1 MISRRN
7 RRPSS
12 PQETLRQFALN
23 NSKGVD
29 SSKAPTEFSTI
40 ARSENLIVNTD
51 GSLSL
56 RKPIEFV
63 PGTTAVDT
71 AMQYYLYDSIHRLK
85 VFPPV
90 DSLPQYPYYRMYIS
104 GVDKVHVKYTQYTGA
119 TVTLESTDVN
129 GIIIPQGDVEVIN
142 LNSSSILGN
151 CNVDFSKLVDGL
163 DPSLVDD
170 VDAILPRYIRV
181 SCTDTEGWVFEIIP
195 SEVNTLSTAE
205 GEIAFNPNLTLDNPT
220 ALRDG
225 YNAIVPVVKGIVAYV
240 PTDVVDGVSV
250 PVGFTPVESALSGEC
265 LSKAAPKPP
274 SIDLGATVPFENTV
288 KLKGASGATAS
299 VYEDLTLNCNNVNDN
314 NVVIVQV
321 NLNTDTELAD
331 LTEGTY
337 TASILAKVTVVPQYT
352 FMDDG
357 SIAYGDPVTRRLPL
371 QTFTFTESTA
381 PVDTPLSMES
391 MFAVKSFP
399 RCKIEVLVQNV
410 EIKTTYTLT
419 TSTVNETITV
429 NEITESA
436 KRKRYR
442 IATALSKNTTH
453 TVFLKAFC
461 NLPKKEIAEDEEG
474 EETTEATEDKENSS
488 SSYYGAWFY
497 SKDGIQWN
505 SLIPSG
511 DRPIY
516 VRELNPEWKPVT
528 ENASPTAADYKT
540 VVYYPIDAT
549 SPSDTGITLQYS
561 NGSSWKSS
569 RTDVACINAP
579 GNVLQNYQYRFKIIA
594 IEALNENDVE
604 LKGMQSD
611 EVPAGST
618 VYRAR
623 ATVSQQEYTPV
634 IKPDF
639 EFFDIEFGNPIL
651 GKKFYHKKSIYSYGS
666 EKFHNNIFVS
676 DIDSFITPL
685 YNVIDLDANESSQAT
700 CIIPWRDYLVSATE
714 HAIYLHT
721 KVSDG
726 FLTKTVNTSIGIPKE
741 DARCCKAILNGI
753 LFKSG
758 PRIYQLYP
766 NLYAGDDSTL
776 NLTEI
781 SKPVEEY
788 LEEYILAEHTPF
800 AFSTES
806 EYILM
811 LPNETDT
818 LCLRYNYSSKL
829 WAVCRYPVVFTNYT
843 MRSLNDVRVFGKRL
857 GLSAEFVFDAECD
870 DSDYGDTLPIGIT
883 TEKVPICFEWDTGQK
898 TDNISIQKQFVESKL
913 VFATKDTLEAFPM
926 SLLVHVD
933 GDPHVTTL
941 DLNSDAPFWKEGS
954 SIGVTNTAFRLSTNS
969 DVDVF
974 RQLIVRYSGKGRS
987 IRHILSGAPT
997 SNFKLYETYIRYKT
1011 LNVKR

>member
-1 MISRRN
+1 MISKRTRRA
-7 RRPSS
+7 SH
-12 PQETLRQFALN
+12 PQENLRQFALN

-29 SSKAPTEFSTI
+29 SSKAPTEFGTI

-63 PGTTAVDT
+63 SGTTAVDT
-71 AMQYYLYDSIHRLK
+71 ARQYYLYDNLHRLK
-85 VFPPV
+85 VFPPA
-90 DSLPQYPYYRMYIS
+90 DYLPQHPYYRMYIS
-104 GVDKVHVKYTQYTGA
+104 DVNSVRVKYTQYTGA
-119 TVTLESTDVN
+119 TVALESAGVN
-129 GIIIPQGDVEVIN
+129 GIIVPQGDVEVIN

-151 CNVDFSKLVDGL
+151 CSVDFSKLVDGL
-163 DPSLVDD
+163 DPSLVDS
-170 VDAILPRYIRV
+170 VDDILPRYVRI
-181 SCTDTEGWVFEIIP
+181 SCTDTEGWVFEIMP
-195 SEVNTLSTAE
+195 SEINTLSTAE

-225 YNAIVPVVKGIVAYV
+225 YNAIVPAVKGIVAYV

-250 PVGFTPVESALSGEC
+250 PIGFTPVESALSGES
-265 LSKAAPKPP
+265 LSKATTDVP
-274 SIDLGATVPFENTV
+274 SVGLGTEVDFNNTIV
-288 KLKGASGATAS
+288 LKGANDTTGTIN
-299 VYEDLTLNCNNVNDN
+299 EQLTFKCKNVNTE
-314 NVVIVQV
+314 VTAQV
-321 NLNTDTELAD
+321 DLKTNTELA
-331 LTEGTY
+331 EGTY
-337 TASILAKVTVVPQYT
+337 VASILAKVTVIPKYT
-352 FMDDG
+352 SVVDG
-357 SIAYGDPVTRRLPL
+357 SIRYGDSVTHSLPL
-371 QTFTFTESTA
+371 QTFTFIKSTA
-381 PVDTPLSMES
+381 PVEEPFSVES
-391 MFAVKSFP
+391 RFAVSY
-399 RCKIEVLVQNV
+399 ILGYNIGVLVQNI
-410 EIKTTYTLT
+410 EIKTSYTLT
-419 TSTVNETITV
+419 TATVYKTINV
-429 NEITESA
+429 NEITEST

-453 TVFLKAFC
+453 TVLLKAFC
-461 NLPKKEIAEDEEG
+461 NLPNKD
-474 EETTEATEDKENSS
+474 SS
-488 SSYYGAWFY
+488 NLYCGAWFY
-497 SKDGIQWN
+497 SKDGVRWDA
-505 SLIPSG
+505 LEHSG
-511 DRPIY
+511 SSPIY
-516 VRELNPEWKPVT
+516 VRELNPDWKPAT
-528 ENASPTAADYKT
+528 ADASPTTTDFKT
-540 VVYYPIDAT
+540 VIYHPIGAT
-549 SPSDTGITLQYS
+549 SPSDEGITLLYS

-569 RTDVACINAP
+569 RTDIACINAP

-594 IEALNENDVE
+594 IEALNAGDVE
-604 LKGMQSD
+604 LQGVQD
-611 EVPAGST
+611 GEIPDDAT
-618 VYRAR
+618 VYRVHAN
-623 ATVSQQEYTPV
+623 VSQQEYTPV

-651 GKKFYHKKSIYSYGS
+651 GKKFYHKKAIYSYGS

-714 HAIYLHT
+714 HAVYLHT

-741 DARCCKAILNGI
+741 DARCCKSILNGI

-758 PRIYQLYP
+758 PRVYQLYP
-766 NLYAGDDSTL
+766 NVYAGDASTL

-788 LEEYILAEHTPF
+788 LEEYIPTEHAPF

-829 WAVCRYPVVFTNYT
+829 WTVCRYPVVFTNYT
-843 MRSLNDVRVFGKRL
+843 MRNLNDVRVFGKL
-857 GLSAEFVFDAECD
+857 SGLSAEFVFDAECD
-870 DSDYGDTLPIGIT
+870 DSDYGDTLPIGLT
-883 TEKVPICFEWDTGQK
+883 SEKIPIRFEWDTGQK

-933 GDPHVTTL
+933 GDPHITTL

-954 SIGVTNTAFRLSTNS
+954 SIGVANTTFRLSANS